1 MDTSV
6 GVLYTVPMQ
15 KTQMFRSI
23 IIDVVSPNTNV
34 SQAERNLAELKSLI
48 HTYGSIDVGRIIQH
62 RTKPDKDTFIGSGK
76 VQELIE
82 MVNNKKIDILILN
95 DIVKPTQLFHLTEQ
109 LWTANP
115 DIKVWDRV
123 DLILH
128 IFEKHA
134 QTTEARLQIEIARMH
149 HMGPRI
155 YGLGGTY
162 FSRQGGGIGSKGV
175 GETNIERMKRH
186 WRTLIKKKED
196 ELKKQLEHR
205 KGQVDH
211 RKELGVKH
219 VALVGYTNA
228 GKTALFNT
236 LTGRDK
242 ISKDE
247 LFVTLSSTI
256 GRLKGISQGGDIL
269 VSDTIGFIQNLPPSL
284 IQTFRSTLLDVIH
297 ADLILHIVDIND
309 ELRDRK
315 IDVVQEIIFEIGAAK
330 IPQILVFTKAD
341 LLPEER
347 WSEFEE
353 VKKRY
358 ASLSP
363 LFISA
368 TEEINIKKLKE
379 VISQTIAKST

>member
-1 MDTSV
+1 
-6 GVLYTVPMQ
+6 MQ

-34 SQAERNLAELKSLI
+34 AEAERNLIELKSLI
-48 HTYGSIDVGRIIQH
+48 KTYGSIDVGHIIQH

-76 VQELIE
+76 LQELIE
-82 MVNNKKIDILILN
+82 MVSNKKIDILILN
-95 DIVKPTQLFHLTEQ
+95 DIVKPTQLFHITER
-109 LWTANP
+109 LWVANP

-205 KGQVDH
+205 TQQVDH
-211 RKELGVKH
+211 RKELGVHH

-228 GKTALFNT
+228 GKTALFNV
-236 LTGRDK
+236 LTGRNK
-242 ISKDE
+242 ISEDV
-247 LFVTLSSTI
+247 LFATLSSTV
-256 GRLKGISQGGDIL
+256 GRLKGMGHKNNLL

-284 IQTFRSTLLDVIH
+284 IQTFKSTLLDVIH
-297 ADLILHIVDIND
+297 ADLILHVVDISD

-315 IDVVQEIIFEIGAAK
+315 IDVVQEIVHEIGAGK

-347 WSEFEE
+347 WSEFEV
-353 VKKRY
+353 VKKKY
-358 ASLSP
+358 AAFP
-363 LFISA
+363 TLFISS
-368 TEEINIKKLKE
+368 TEDINIEKLKMKIE
-379 VISQTIAKST
+379 EAIPTISA

>member
-1 MDTSV
+1 M
-6 GVLYTVPMQ
+6 L
-15 KTQMFRSI
+15 RSI
-23 IIDVVSPNTNV
+23 IIDVVSPHINV
-34 SQAERNLAELKSLI
+34 AEAQRNLIELKSLI
-48 HTYGSIDVGRIIQH
+48 KTYGSIDVGQIIQH

-76 VQELIE
+76 LQELIE
-82 MVNNKKIDILILN
+82 MVSDKKIDILILN
-95 DIVKPTQLFHLTEQ
+95 DIVKPTQLFHITER
-109 LWTANP
+109 LWVANP

-196 ELKKQLEHR
+196 ELEKQLKHR
-205 KGQVDH
+205 KEQVDH
-211 RKELGVKH
+211 RKELGVRH

-228 GKTALFNT
+228 GKTALFNV
-236 LTGRDK
+236 LTGRNK
-242 ISKDE
+242 ISEDV
-247 LFVTLSSTI
+247 LFATLSSTV
-256 GRLKGISQGGDIL
+256 GRLKGAGQTNLL

-284 IQTFRSTLLDVIH
+284 IQTFKSTLLDVIH
-297 ADLILHIVDIND
+297 ADLILHIVDISD

-315 IDVVQEIIFEIGAAK
+315 IDVVQEIVYEIGASK
-330 IPQILVFTKAD
+330 IPQILVFTKSD
-341 LLPEER
+341 ILPETR
-347 WSEFEE
+347 WNEFEE
-353 VKKRY
+353 VKKKY
-358 ASLSP
+358 SAFQT
-363 LFISA
+363 LFISS
-368 TEEINIKKLKE
+368 TEDINIKKLKE
-379 VISQTIAKST
+379 TILQAISPSLH

>member
-1 MDTSV
+1 
-6 GVLYTVPMQ
+6 MQ
-15 KTQMFRSI
+15 KTQMLRSI

-34 SQAERNLAELKSLI
+34 AQAERNLAELKSLI
-48 HTYGSIDVGRIIQH
+48 HTYGSIDVGHIIQH

-82 MVNNKKIDILILN
+82 MVSNKKIDILILN

-109 LWTANP
+109 LWSANP

-211 RKELGVKH
+211 RKELGVH
-219 VALVGYTNA
+219 HIALVGYTNA
-228 GKTALFNT
+228 GKTALFNV

-242 ISKDE
+242 LSEDI
-247 LFVTLSSTI
+247 LFATLSSTV
-256 GRLKGISQGGDIL
+256 GRLKGMGQDSNLL

-284 IQTFRSTLLDVIH
+284 IETFKSTLLDVIH
-297 ADLILHIVDIND
+297 ADLILHIVDISD

-315 IDVVQEIIFEIGAAK
+315 IDVVNEIIHEIGAGK
-330 IPQILVFTKAD
+330 IPQLLVFTKSD
-341 LLPEER
+341 VLPEGR
-347 WSEFEE
+347 WGEFEE
-353 VKKRY
+353 VKKKY

-363 LFISA
+363 LFISSK
-368 TEEINIKKLKE
+368 EEINIQRLKKNITEAINASE
-379 VISQTIAKST
+379 VKK

>member
-1 MDTSV
+1 
-6 GVLYTVPMQ
+6 MQ
-15 KTQMFRSI
+15 KLQMFRSI

-34 SQAERNLAELKSLI
+34 PEAERNLIELKSLI
-48 HTYGSIDVGRIIQH
+48 KTYGSIDVGHIIQH

-82 MVNNKKIDILILN
+82 MVSNKKIDILILN

-134 QTTEARLQIEIARMH
+134 QTTEARLQIEIAKMH

-211 RKELGVKH
+211 RKELGVRH
-219 VALVGYTNA
+219 IALVGYTNA
-228 GKTALFNT
+228 GKTALFNV
-236 LTGRDK
+236 LTGRNK
-242 ISKDE
+242 ISEDV
-247 LFVTLSSTI
+247 LFATLSSTV
-256 GRLKGISQGGDIL
+256 GRLKGTGQQSNLLI
-269 VSDTIGFIQNLPPSL
+269 SDTIGFIQNLPPSL
-284 IQTFRSTLLDVIH
+284 IQTFKSTLLDVIH
-297 ADLILHIVDIND
+297 ADLILHIVDISD

-315 IDVVQEIIFEIGAAK
+315 IDVVQEIIHEIGAGN
-330 IPQILVFTKAD
+330 IPQILVFTKSD

-347 WSEFEE
+347 WGEFEV

-358 ASLSP
+358 SASST
-363 LFISA
+363 LFISSK
-368 TEEINIKKLKE
+368 EEINIKKLTDT
-379 VISQTIAKST
+379 ISERITKT

>member
-1 MDTSV
+1 
-6 GVLYTVPMQ
+6 MQ
-15 KTQMFRSI
+15 KLQMFRSI
-23 IIDVVSPNTNV
+23 IIDVVSPSTNV
-34 SQAERNLAELKSLI
+34 LEAERNLIELRSLI
-48 HTYGSIDVGRIIQH
+48 KTYGSIDVGHIIQH

-82 MVNNKKIDILILN
+82 MVSNKKIDILILN
-95 DIVKPTQLFHLTEQ
+95 AIVKPTQLFHLTEQ

-134 QTTEARLQIEIARMH
+134 QTTEARLQIEIAKMH

-211 RKELGVKH
+211 RKEQGVRH

-228 GKTALFNT
+228 GKTALFNV
-236 LTGRDK
+236 LTGRNK
-242 ISKDE
+242 ISEDV
-247 LFVTLSSTI
+247 LFATLSSTV
-256 GRLKGISQGGDIL
+256 GRLKGIEGQKNNLL
-269 VSDTIGFIQNLPPSL
+269 VSDTIGFIQNLPPAL
-284 IQTFRSTLLDVIH
+284 IQTFKSTLLDVIH
-297 ADLILHIVDIND
+297 ADLILHIVDISD

-315 IDVVQEIIFEIGAAK
+315 INVVQEIVHEIGASK
-330 IPQILVFTKAD
+330 IPQLLVFTKAD
-341 LLPEER
+341 LLPEDR
-347 WSEFEE
+347 WGEFEE
-353 VKKRY
+353 VKKKY
-358 ASLSP
+358 SSLP
-363 LFISA
+363 TLFISSV
-368 TEEINIKKLKE
+368 EDINIKKLIE
-379 VISQTIAKST
+379 TISQSISNK

>member
-1 MDTSV
+1 
-6 GVLYTVPMQ
+6 MQ
-15 KTQMFRSI
+15 KTKMFRSV

-34 SQAERNLAELKSLI
+34 PQAERNLIELKSLI
-48 HTYGSIDVGRIIQH
+48 RTYGSIDVGHIIQH

-76 VQELIE
+76 LQELIE
-82 MVNNKKIDILILN
+82 MVSNKKIDIIILN
-95 DIVKPTQLFHLTEQ
+95 DIVKPTQLFHITER
-109 LWTANP
+109 LWVSNP

-186 WRTLIKKKED
+186 WRSLIKKKED
-196 ELKKQLEHR
+196 ELKKQLAHR
-205 KGQVDH
+205 QEQVDH
-211 RKELGVKH
+211 RKELGVRH

-228 GKTALFNT
+228 GKTALFNV

-242 ISKDE
+242 LSEDV
-247 LFVTLSSTI
+247 LFATLSSTV
-256 GRLKGISQGGDIL
+256 GRLKGMGQESNLL

-284 IQTFRSTLLDVIH
+284 IQTFKSTLLDVIH
-297 ADLILHIVDIND
+297 ADLILHIVDISD

-315 IDVVQEIIFEIGAAK
+315 IDVVNEIIHEIGAGA
-330 IPQILVFTKAD
+330 IPQLLIFTKSD

-347 WSEFEE
+347 WGEFEG

-358 ASLSP
+358 AARSP
-363 LFISA
+363 LFISSK
-368 TEEINIKKLKE
+368 EDINIQRLKKNITDAITASE
-379 VISQTIAKST
+379 VKK

>member
-1 MDTSV
+1 
-6 GVLYTVPMQ
+6 MQ
-15 KTQMFRSI
+15 KLQMFRSI

-34 SQAERNLAELKSLI
+34 PEAERNLIELKSLI
-48 HTYGSIDVGRIIQH
+48 KTYGSIDVGHIIQH

-82 MVNNKKIDILILN
+82 MVSNKKIDIIILN

-134 QTTEARLQIEIARMH
+134 QTTEARLQIEIAKMH

-211 RKELGVKH
+211 RKELGVRH

-228 GKTALFNT
+228 GKTALFNV
-236 LTGRDK
+236 LTGRNKLSEDV
-242 ISKDE
+242 
-247 LFVTLSSTI
+247 LFATLSSTV
-256 GRLKGISQGGDIL
+256 GRLKGIEHANNLLI
-269 VSDTIGFIQNLPPSL
+269 SDTIGFIQNLPPSL
-284 IQTFRSTLLDVIH
+284 IQTFKSTLLDVIH
-297 ADLILHIVDIND
+297 ADLILHIVDISD

-315 IDVVQEIIFEIGAAK
+315 INVVQEIIHEIGAGT
-330 IPQILVFTKAD
+330 IPQILVFTKSD

-347 WSEFEE
+347 WGEFDDI
-353 VKKRY
+353 KKRY
-358 ASLSP
+358 SSSQT
-363 LFISA
+363 LFISSK
-368 TEEINIKKLKE
+368 EEINIKKLVE
-379 VISQTIAKST
+379 AVTQSIAKTL

>member
-1 MDTSV
+1 
-6 GVLYTVPMQ
+6 MQ
-15 KTQMFRSI
+15 KLQMFRSV
-23 IIDVVSPNTNV
+23 IIDVVGTNINV
-34 SQAERNLAELKSLI
+34 REAERNLIELKSLI
-48 HTYGSIDVGRIIQH
+48 KTYGSIDVGHIIQH

-82 MVNNKKIDILILN
+82 MVTNKKINIIILN
-95 DIVKPTQLFHLTEQ
+95 AIVKPTQLFHLTEQ
-109 LWTANP
+109 LWIANP

-134 QTTEARLQIEIARMH
+134 QTTEARLQIEIAKMH

-196 ELKKQLEHR
+196 ELAKQLEHR

-211 RKELGVKH
+211 RKEQGVHH

-228 GKTALFNT
+228 GKTALFNV

-242 ISKDE
+242 ISKDA

-256 GRLKGISQGGDIL
+256 GRLKGVDHTKQVL
-269 VSDTIGFIQNLPPSL
+269 VSDTIGFIQNLPPAL
-284 IQTFRSTLLDVIH
+284 IQTFKSTLLDVIH
-297 ADLILHIVDIND
+297 ADLILHVVDVSD
-309 ELRDRK
+309 ELRNRK
-315 IDVVQEIIFEIGAAK
+315 INVVDEILSEIGASS
-330 IPQILVFTKAD
+330 IPQILLFTKSD
-341 LLPEER
+341 LLPEDQ
-347 WSEFEE
+347 WGEFEKIKE
-353 VKKRY
+353 EYKGKKV
-358 ASLSP
+358 
-363 LFISA
+363 LFISSH
-368 TEEINIKKLKE
+368 EEINIEALKNRIE
-379 VISQTIAKST
+379 EFMSKPSA

>member
-1 MDTSV
+1 
-6 GVLYTVPMQ
+6 MQ
-15 KTQMFRSI
+15 KIQMFRSI
-23 IIDVVSPNTNV
+23 IIDVVSPNTSV
-34 SQAERNLAELKSLI
+34 GEAERNLIELKSLI
-48 HTYGSIDVGRIIQH
+48 RTYGSIDVGHIIQH

-82 MVNNKKIDILILN
+82 MVANKKIDILILN

-109 LWTANP
+109 LWKANP
-115 DIKVWDRV
+115 DIKVWDRI

-211 RKELGVKH
+211 RKELGIKH

-228 GKTALFNT
+228 GKTALFNV
-236 LTGRDK
+236 LTGRNKLSEDV
-242 ISKDE
+242 
-247 LFVTLSSTI
+247 LFATLSSTV
-256 GRLKGISQGGDIL
+256 GRLKGIGEVNNIL

-284 IQTFRSTLLDVIH
+284 IQTFKSTLLDVIH
-297 ADLILHIVDIND
+297 ADLILHIVDVSD
-309 ELRDRK
+309 ELRDQK
-315 IDVVQEIIFEIGAAK
+315 IDVVQDIAHEIGAGK
-330 IPQILVFTKAD
+330 IPQIIIFTKAD
-341 LLPEER
+341 LLPEEQ
-347 WSEFEE
+347 WGQFEE
-353 VKKRY
+353 VKKKY
-358 ASLSP
+358 ATFST
-363 LFISA
+363 LFISSK
-368 TEEINIKKLKE
+368 EEINIKKLTE
-379 VISQTIAKST
+379 IIYQTASKK

>member
-1 MDTSV
+1 
-6 GVLYTVPMQ
+6 MQ
-15 KTQMFRSI
+15 KTQMLRSI

-34 SQAERNLAELKSLI
+34 AEAERNLVELKSLI
-48 HTYGSIDVGRIIQH
+48 KTYGSIDVGHIIQH

-76 VQELIE
+76 LQELIE
-82 MVNNKKIDILILN
+82 MVANKKIDVIILN
-95 DIVKPTQLFHLTEQ
+95 DIVKPTQLFHITERM
-109 LWTANP
+109 WVANP

-205 KGQVDH
+205 QEQVNH
-211 RKELGVKH
+211 RKEVGVRQ

-228 GKTALFNT
+228 GKTALFNV
-236 LTGRDK
+236 LTGRNKLSEDV
-242 ISKDE
+242 
-247 LFVTLSSTI
+247 LFATLSSTV
-256 GRLKGISQGGDIL
+256 GRLKGLNHESNLL

-284 IQTFRSTLLDVIH
+284 IQTFKSTLLDVIH
-297 ADLILHIVDIND
+297 ADLILHIVDISD

-315 IDVVQEIIFEIGAAK
+315 IEVVQEIIHEIGASK

-353 VKKRY
+353 IKKKY
-358 ASLSP
+358 TKLCP
-363 LFISA
+363 LIISS
-368 TEEINIKKLKE
+368 TEHINIKKLLAQLDGF
-379 VISQTIAKST
+379 SQKPVDGV

>member
-1 MDTSV
+1 
-6 GVLYTVPMQ
+6 MQ
-15 KTQMFRSI
+15 KLQMFRSV
-23 IIDVVSPNTNV
+23 IIDVVGTTINV
-34 SQAERNLAELKSLI
+34 REAERNLIELKSLI
-48 HTYGSIDVGRIIQH
+48 KTYGSIDVGHIIQH

-82 MVNNKKIDILILN
+82 MVKNRKIDIIILN
-95 DIVKPTQLFHLTEQ
+95 AIVKPTQLFHLTEQ

-134 QTTEARLQIEIARMH
+134 QTTEARLQIEIAKMH

-186 WRTLIKKKED
+186 WRTLIKKKQD
-196 ELKKQLEHR
+196 ELEKQLTHR

-211 RKELGVKH
+211 RKEQGVRH

-228 GKTALFNT
+228 GKTALFNV
-236 LTGRDK
+236 LTGREK
-242 ISKDE
+242 ISRDA

-256 GRLKGISQGGDIL
+256 GRLKGIDHTKQLL
-269 VSDTIGFIQNLPPSL
+269 VSDTIGFIQNLPPTL
-284 IQTFRSTLLDVIH
+284 IQTFKSTLLDVIH
-297 ADLILHIVDIND
+297 ADLILHVVDISD
-309 ELRDRK
+309 ELRNRK
-315 IDVVQEIIFEIGAAK
+315 IQVVNDILQEIGASA
-330 IPQILVFTKAD
+330 IPQILLFTKSD
-341 LLPEER
+341 LLPEEQ
-347 WSEFEE
+347 WGEFEKIKE
-353 VKKRY
+353 EYKSKKV
-358 ASLSP
+358 
-363 LFISA
+363 LFISSS
-368 TEEINIKKLKE
+368 EEINITKLLTLIQSE
-379 VISQTIAKST
+379 ITE

>member
-1 MDTSV
+1 
-6 GVLYTVPMQ
+6 MQ
-15 KTQMFRSI
+15 KLQMFRSV
-23 IIDVVSPNTNV
+23 IIDVVGTNINV
-34 SQAERNLAELKSLI
+34 REAERNLIELKSLI
-48 HTYGSIDVGRIIQH
+48 KTYGSIDVGHIIQH

-82 MVNNKKIDILILN
+82 MVTNKKINIIILN
-95 DIVKPTQLFHLTEQ
+95 AIVKPTQLFHLTEQ

-134 QTTEARLQIEIARMH
+134 QTTEARLQIEIAKMH

-196 ELKKQLEHR
+196 ELAKQLEHR

-211 RKELGVKH
+211 RKEQGVHH

-228 GKTALFNT
+228 GKTALFNV

-242 ISKDE
+242 ISKDA

-256 GRLKGISQGGDIL
+256 GRLKGVDHTKQVL
-269 VSDTIGFIQNLPPSL
+269 VSDTIGFIQNLPPAL
-284 IQTFRSTLLDVIH
+284 IQTFKSTLLDVIH
-297 ADLILHIVDIND
+297 ADLILHVVDVSD
-309 ELRDRK
+309 ELRNRK
-315 IDVVQEIIFEIGAAK
+315 INVVDEILSEIGANS
-330 IPQILVFTKAD
+330 IPQILLFTKSD
-341 LLPEER
+341 LLPEDQ
-347 WSEFEE
+347 WGEFEKIKE
-353 VKKRY
+353 EYKGKKV
-358 ASLSP
+358 
-363 LFISA
+363 LFISSH
-368 TEEINIKKLKE
+368 EEINIEALKNRIE
-379 VISQTIAKST
+379 EFMSKPSA

>member
-1 MDTSV
+1 
-6 GVLYTVPMQ
+6 MQ
-15 KTQMFRSI
+15 KLQMFRSV
-23 IIDVVSPNTNV
+23 IIDVVGTTINV
-34 SQAERNLAELKSLI
+34 REAERNLIELKSLI
-48 HTYGSIDVGRIIQH
+48 KTYGSIDVGHIIQH

-82 MVNNKKIDILILN
+82 MVRNRKIDIIILN
-95 DIVKPTQLFHLTEQ
+95 AIVKPTQLFHLTEQ

-134 QTTEARLQIEIARMH
+134 QTTEARLQIEIAKMH

-186 WRTLIKKKED
+186 WRTLIKKKQD
-196 ELKKQLEHR
+196 ELEKQLTHR

-211 RKELGVKH
+211 RKEQGVRH

-228 GKTALFNT
+228 GKTALFNV
-236 LTGRDK
+236 LTGREK
-242 ISKDE
+242 ISRDA

-256 GRLKGISQGGDIL
+256 GRLKGIDHTKQLL
-269 VSDTIGFIQNLPPSL
+269 VSDTIGFIQNLPPTL
-284 IQTFRSTLLDVIH
+284 IQTFKSTLLDVIH
-297 ADLILHIVDIND
+297 ADLILHVVDISD
-309 ELRDRK
+309 ELRNRK
-315 IDVVQEIIFEIGAAK
+315 IQVVNEILQEIGADT
-330 IPQILVFTKAD
+330 IPQILLFTKSD
-341 LLPEER
+341 LLPEEQ
-347 WSEFEE
+347 WGEFEKIKE
-353 VKKRY
+353 EYKGKKV
-358 ASLSP
+358 
-363 LFISA
+363 LFISSS
-368 TEEINIKKLKE
+368 EEINITKLLTLIQSEIKE
-379 VISQTIAKST
+379 

>member
-1 MDTSV
+1 
-6 GVLYTVPMQ
+6 MQ
-15 KTQMFRSI
+15 KLQMFRSV
-23 IIDVVSPNTNV
+23 IIDVVGTTINV
-34 SQAERNLAELKSLI
+34 REAERNLIELKSLI
-48 HTYGSIDVGRIIQH
+48 KTYGSIDVGHIIQH

-82 MVNNKKIDILILN
+82 MVKNRKIDIIILN
-95 DIVKPTQLFHLTEQ
+95 AIVKPTQLFHLTEQ

-134 QTTEARLQIEIARMH
+134 QTTEARLQIEIAKMH

-186 WRTLIKKKED
+186 WRTLIKKKQD
-196 ELKKQLEHR
+196 ELEKQLTHR

-211 RKELGVKH
+211 RKEQGVRH

-228 GKTALFNT
+228 GKTALFNV
-236 LTGRDK
+236 LTGREK
-242 ISKDE
+242 ISRDA

-256 GRLKGISQGGDIL
+256 GRLKGVDHTKQLL
-269 VSDTIGFIQNLPPSL
+269 VSDTIGFIQNLPPTL
-284 IQTFRSTLLDVIH
+284 IQTFKSTLLDVIH
-297 ADLILHIVDIND
+297 ADLILHVVDISD
-309 ELRDRK
+309 ELRNRK
-315 IDVVQEIIFEIGAAK
+315 IQVVNDILQEIGASS
-330 IPQILVFTKAD
+330 IPQILLFTKSD
-341 LLPEER
+341 LLPEEQ
-347 WSEFEE
+347 WGEFEKIKE
-353 VKKRY
+353 EYKDKKV
-358 ASLSP
+358 
-363 LFISA
+363 LFISSS
-368 TEEINIKKLKE
+368 EEINITKLLTLIQSEIKE
-379 VISQTIAKST
+379 

>member
-1 MDTSV
+1 
-6 GVLYTVPMQ
+6 MQ
-15 KTQMFRSI
+15 KTQMLRSI

-34 SQAERNLAELKSLI
+34 AQAERNLAELKSLI
-48 HTYGSIDVGRIIQH
+48 HTYGSIDVGHIIQH

-82 MVNNKKIDILILN
+82 MVSNKKIDILILN

-109 LWTANP
+109 LWSANP

-211 RKELGVKH
+211 RKELGVH
-219 VALVGYTNA
+219 HIALVGYTNA
-228 GKTALFNT
+228 GKTALFNV

-242 ISKDE
+242 LSEDI
-247 LFVTLSSTI
+247 LFATLSSTV
-256 GRLKGISQGGDIL
+256 GRLKGMGQDSNLL

-284 IQTFRSTLLDVIH
+284 IETFKSTLLDVIH
-297 ADLILHIVDIND
+297 ADLILHIVDISD

-315 IDVVQEIIFEIGAAK
+315 IDVVNEIIHEIGAGK
-330 IPQILVFTKAD
+330 IPQLLVITKSD
-341 LLPEER
+341 VLPEGR
-347 WSEFEE
+347 WGEFEE
-353 VKKRY
+353 VKKKY

-363 LFISA
+363 LFISSK
-368 TEEINIKKLKE
+368 EEINIQRLKKNITEAINASE
-379 VISQTIAKST
+379 VKK

>member
-1 MDTSV
+1 
-6 GVLYTVPMQ
+6 MQ
-15 KTQMFRSI
+15 KLQMFRSV
-23 IIDVVSPNTNV
+23 IIDVVGTTINV
-34 SQAERNLAELKSLI
+34 REAERNLIELKSLI
-48 HTYGSIDVGRIIQH
+48 KTYGSIDVGHIIQH

-82 MVNNKKIDILILN
+82 MVKNRKIDIIILN
-95 DIVKPTQLFHLTEQ
+95 AIVKPTQLFHLTEQ

-134 QTTEARLQIEIARMH
+134 QTTEARLQIEIAKMH

-186 WRTLIKKKED
+186 WRTLIKKKQD
-196 ELKKQLEHR
+196 ELEKQLTHR

-211 RKELGVKH
+211 RKEQGVRH

-228 GKTALFNT
+228 GKTALFNV
-236 LTGRDK
+236 LTGREK
-242 ISKDE
+242 ISRDA

-256 GRLKGISQGGDIL
+256 GRLKGIDHTKQLL
-269 VSDTIGFIQNLPPSL
+269 VSDTIGFIQNLPPTL
-284 IQTFRSTLLDVIH
+284 IQTFKSTLLDVIH
-297 ADLILHIVDIND
+297 ADLILHVVDISD
-309 ELRDRK
+309 ELRNRK
-315 IDVVQEIIFEIGAAK
+315 IQVVNDILQEIGAST
-330 IPQILVFTKAD
+330 IPQILLFTKSD
-341 LLPEER
+341 LMPEEQ
-347 WSEFEE
+347 WGEFEKIKE
-353 VKKRY
+353 EYKNKKV
-358 ASLSP
+358 
-363 LFISA
+363 LFISSS
-368 TEEINIKKLKE
+368 EEINITKLLTL
-379 VISQTIAKST
+379 IQTEITE

>member
-1 MDTSV
+1 
-6 GVLYTVPMQ
+6 MQ
-15 KTQMFRSI
+15 RTKMFRSI
-23 IIDVVSPNTNV
+23 IIDVVSPSTNV
-34 SQAERNLAELKSLI
+34 AEAERNLIELKSLI
-48 HTYGSIDVGRIIQH
+48 KTYGSIDVGHIIQH

-76 VQELIE
+76 LQELIE
-82 MVNNKKIDILILN
+82 MVSDKKIDILILN
-95 DIVKPTQLFHLTEQ
+95 DIVKPTQLFHITER
-109 LWTANP
+109 LWKANP

-211 RKELGVKH
+211 RKEQGVRH

-228 GKTALFNT
+228 GKTALFNV
-236 LTGRDK
+236 LTGRNKLSEDV
-242 ISKDE
+242 
-247 LFVTLSSTI
+247 LFATLSSTV
-256 GRLKGISQGGDIL
+256 GRLKGVGHANNLL
-269 VSDTIGFIQNLPPSL
+269 VSDTIGFIQNLPPAL
-284 IQTFRSTLLDVIH
+284 IQTFKSTLLDVIY
-297 ADLILHIVDIND
+297 ADLILHVVDVSD
-309 ELRDRK
+309 ELRDRR
-315 IDVVQEIIFEIGAAK
+315 IDVVQEIIHEIGAGA
-330 IPQILVFTKAD
+330 IPQVLVFTKAD

-347 WSEFEE
+347 WSEFESI
-353 VKKRY
+353 KKRY
-358 ASLSP
+358 SSFQT
-363 LFISA
+363 LFISS
-368 TEEINIKKLKE
+368 TEDINIKKLTE
-379 VISQTIAKST
+379 VITQTLIK

>member
-1 MDTSV
+1 
-6 GVLYTVPMQ
+6 MQ
-15 KTQMFRSI
+15 KLQMFRSI

-34 SQAERNLAELKSLI
+34 PEAERNLIELKSLI
-48 HTYGSIDVGRIIQH
+48 KTYGSIDVGHIIQH

-82 MVNNKKIDILILN
+82 MVSNKKIDILILN
-95 DIVKPTQLFHLTEQ
+95 AIVKPTQLFHLTEQ

-134 QTTEARLQIEIARMH
+134 QTTEARLQIEIAKMH

-196 ELKKQLEHR
+196 ELAKQLEHR

-211 RKELGVKH
+211 RKELGVRH

-228 GKTALFNT
+228 GKTALFNV
-236 LTGRDK
+236 LTGRNKLSED
-242 ISKDE
+242 I
-247 LFVTLSSTI
+247 LFATLSSTV
-256 GRLKGISQGGDIL
+256 GRLKGIGHANNLL

-284 IQTFRSTLLDVIH
+284 IQTFKSTLLDVIH
-297 ADLILHIVDIND
+297 ADLILHIVDISD

-315 IDVVQEIIFEIGAAK
+315 INVVQEIVHEIGAGK
-330 IPQILVFTKAD
+330 IPQILVFTKSD

-347 WSEFEE
+347 WGEFEE
-353 VKKRY
+353 VKKKY
-358 ASLSP
+358 AAFSI
-363 LFISA
+363 LFISSK
-368 TEEINIKKLKE
+368 EEINIKKLTNTVEIKL
-379 VISQTIAKST
+379 QFK

>member
-1 MDTSV
+1 
-6 GVLYTVPMQ
+6 
-15 KTQMFRSI
+15 MFRSI
-23 IIDVVSPNTNV
+23 IIDVVSPQTNV
-34 SQAERNLAELKSLI
+34 AEAERNLIELKSLI
-48 HTYGSIDVGRIIQH
+48 RTYGSIDVGHIIQH

-82 MVNNKKIDILILN
+82 MVSNKKIEILILN
-95 DIVKPTQLFHLTEQ
+95 DVVKPTQLFHLTEQ
-109 LWTANP
+109 LWKANP

-134 QTTEARLQIEIARMH
+134 QTTEARLQIEIAKMH

-196 ELKKQLEHR
+196 ELKKQLERR
-205 KGQVDH
+205 KNQVDH
-211 RKELGVKH
+211 RKELGVRH

-228 GKTALFNT
+228 GKTALFNV
-236 LTGRDK
+236 LTGRNK
-242 ISKDE
+242 ISEDV
-247 LFVTLSSTI
+247 LFATLSSTV
-256 GRLKGISQGGDIL
+256 GRLKGIGQANNLL

-284 IQTFRSTLLDVIH
+284 IQTFKSTLLDVIH
-297 ADLILHIVDIND
+297 ADLILHVVDISD
-309 ELRDRK
+309 ELRNRK
-315 IDVVQEIIFEIGAAK
+315 IEIVQEIMFEIGAGK
-330 IPQILVFTKAD
+330 IPQLLVFTKSD

-347 WSEFEE
+347 WGEFEE
-353 VKKRY
+353 IKKKY
-358 ASLSP
+358 SAFTP
-363 LFISA
+363 LFISSK
-368 TEEINIKKLKE
+368 EEINIKKLTE
-379 VISQTIAKST
+379 TITQIFLKR

>member
-1 MDTSV
+1 
-6 GVLYTVPMQ
+6 MQ

-34 SQAERNLAELKSLI
+34 AQAERNLVELKSLI
-48 HTYGSIDVGRIIQH
+48 KTYGSIDVGRIIQH

-76 VQELIE
+76 LQELIE
-82 MVNNKKIDILILN
+82 MVANKKIDIIILN
-95 DIVKPTQLFHLTEQ
+95 DIVKPTQLFHITER
-109 LWTANP
+109 LWKANP
-115 DIKVWDRV
+115 DIKVWDRI

-134 QTTEARLQIEIARMH
+134 ATTEARLQIEIARMH

-186 WRTLIKKKED
+186 WRTLIKKKQD
-196 ELKKQLEHR
+196 ELAKHLEHR

-211 RKELGVKH
+211 RKELGVRH

-228 GKTALFNT
+228 GKTALFNV
-236 LTGRDK
+236 LTGRNK
-242 ISKDE
+242 ISEDV
-247 LFVTLSSTI
+247 LFATLSSTV
-256 GRLKGISQGGDIL
+256 GRLKGLGYESNLL

-284 IQTFRSTLLDVIH
+284 IQTFKSTLLDVIH
-297 ADLILHIVDIND
+297 ADLILHVVDISD

-315 IDVVQEIIFEIGAAK
+315 IDVVQEIIHEIGAGG
-330 IPQILVFTKAD
+330 IRQILVFTKAD

-347 WSEFEE
+347 WNEFEI
-353 VKKRY
+353 VKKKY
-358 ASLSP
+358 DAFP
-363 LFISA
+363 TLFISSK
-368 TEEINIKKLKE
+368 EDINIQKLIN
-379 VISQTIAKST
+379 VISQTVEKK

>member
-1 MDTSV
+1 
-6 GVLYTVPMQ
+6 MQ
-15 KTQMFRSI
+15 KLQMFRSI

-34 SQAERNLAELKSLI
+34 PESQRNLIELKSLI
-48 HTYGSIDVGRIIQH
+48 KTYGSIDVGHIIQH

-82 MVNNKKIDILILN
+82 MVSNKKIDILILN
-95 DIVKPTQLFHLTEQ
+95 AIVKPTQLFHLTEQ

-134 QTTEARLQIEIARMH
+134 QTTEARLQIEIAKMH

-211 RKELGVKH
+211 RKELGVRH

-228 GKTALFNT
+228 GKTALFNV
-236 LTGRDK
+236 LTGR
-242 ISKDE
+242 SKLSEDV
-247 LFVTLSSTI
+247 LFATLSSTV
-256 GRLKGISQGGDIL
+256 GRLKGIGHANNLL
-269 VSDTIGFIQNLPPSL
+269 VSDTIGFIQNLPPTL
-284 IQTFRSTLLDVIH
+284 IETFKSTLLDVIH
-297 ADLILHIVDIND
+297 ADLILHIVDISD

-315 IDVVQEIIFEIGAAK
+315 INVVQEIVHEIGAGK
-330 IPQILVFTKAD
+330 IPQILVFTKSD

-347 WSEFEE
+347 WGEFEE

-358 ASLSP
+358 SAFST
-363 LFISA
+363 LFISSK
-368 TEEINIKKLKE
+368 EEINIKKLVE
-379 VISQTIAKST
+379 EISSRLS

>member
-1 MDTSV
+1 
-6 GVLYTVPMQ
+6 MQ
-15 KTQMFRSI
+15 KLQMFRSV
-23 IIDVVSPNTNV
+23 IIDVVGTNINV
-34 SQAERNLAELKSLI
+34 REAERNLIELKSLI
-48 HTYGSIDVGRIIQH
+48 KTYGSIDVGHIIQH

-82 MVNNKKIDILILN
+82 MVTNKKINIIILN
-95 DIVKPTQLFHLTEQ
+95 AIVKPTQLFHLTEQ

-134 QTTEARLQIEIARMH
+134 QTTEARLQIEIAKMH

-196 ELKKQLEHR
+196 ELAKQLEHR

-211 RKELGVKH
+211 RKEQGVHH

-228 GKTALFNT
+228 GKTALFNV

-242 ISKDE
+242 ISKDA

-256 GRLKGISQGGDIL
+256 GRLKGVDHTKQVL
-269 VSDTIGFIQNLPPSL
+269 VSDTIGFIQNLPPAL
-284 IQTFRSTLLDVIH
+284 IQTFKSTLLDVIH
-297 ADLILHIVDIND
+297 ADLILHVVDVSD
-309 ELRDRK
+309 ELRNRK
-315 IDVVQEIIFEIGAAK
+315 INVVDEILSEIGASS
-330 IPQILVFTKAD
+330 IPQILLFTKSD
-341 LLPEER
+341 LLPEDQ
-347 WSEFEE
+347 WGEFEKIKE
-353 VKKRY
+353 EYKGKKI
-358 ASLSP
+358 
-363 LFISA
+363 LFISSH
-368 TEEINIKKLKE
+368 EEINIEALKNRIE
-379 VISQTIAKST
+379 EFISKPSA

>member
-1 MDTSV
+1 MDDRNGKV
-6 GVLYTVPMQ
+6 IQYAMQ
-15 KTQMFRSI
+15 KLRMFRSI
-23 IIDVVSPNTNV
+23 IIDVVTPNINV
-34 SQAERNLAELKSLI
+34 REAERNLVELKSLI
-48 HTYGSIDVGRIIQH
+48 STYGSIDVGHIIQH

-76 VQELIE
+76 IQELIE
-82 MVNNKKIDILILN
+82 MVTNKKIDILILN
-95 DIVKPTQLFHLTEQ
+95 AIVKPTQLFHITEQ

-134 QTTEARLQIEIARMH
+134 QTTEARLQIEIAKMH

-211 RKELGVKH
+211 RKELGVRNI
-219 VALVGYTNA
+219 ALVGYTNA
-228 GKTALFNT
+228 GKTALFNV
-236 LTGRDK
+236 LTGREK
-242 ISKDE
+242 ISKDA

-256 GRLKGISQGGDIL
+256 GRLKGAADFTKQLLI
-269 VSDTIGFIQNLPPSL
+269 SDTIGFIQNLPPAL
-284 IQTFRSTLLDVIH
+284 IQTFKSTLLDVIH
-297 ADLILHIVDIND
+297 ADLILHVVDVSD
-309 ELRDRK
+309 ELRNRK
-315 IDVVQEIIFEIGAAK
+315 IDVVQQILQEIGASH
-330 IPQILVFTKAD
+330 IPQILIFTKAD
-341 LLPEER
+341 LLPEEQ
-347 WSEFEE
+347 WGEFEKIRE
-353 VKKRY
+353 EYKNKKV
-358 ASLSP
+358 

-368 TEEINIKKLKE
+368 SEEINIKKLIELIEKG
-379 VISQTIAKST
+379 I

>member
-1 MDTSV
+1 
-6 GVLYTVPMQ
+6 MQ
-15 KTQMFRSI
+15 KLQMFRSI
-23 IIDVVSPNTNV
+23 IIDVVSPETNV
-34 SQAERNLAELKSLI
+34 AQAERNLIELKSLI
-48 HTYGSIDVGRIIQH
+48 KTYGSIDVGHIIQH

-82 MVNNKKIDILILN
+82 MVTNKKIDILILN
-95 DIVKPTQLFHLTEQ
+95 AIVKPTQLFHITEQ
-109 LWTANP
+109 LWGANP

-196 ELKKQLEHR
+196 ELEKQLGHR
-205 KGQVDH
+205 KGQVEH

-228 GKTALFNT
+228 GKTALFNV
-236 LTGRDK
+236 LTGRNK
-242 ISKDE
+242 ISEDV
-247 LFVTLSSTI
+247 LFATLSSTV
-256 GRLKGISQGGDIL
+256 GRLKGIGQKNNLL
-269 VSDTIGFIQNLPPSL
+269 VSDTIGFIQDLPPAL
-284 IQTFRSTLLDVIH
+284 IETFKSTLLDVIH
-297 ADLILHIVDIND
+297 ADFILHVVDVSD
-309 ELRDRK
+309 DLRDKK
-315 IDVVQEIIFEIGAAK
+315 IDVVEQILFEIGASK
-330 IPQILVFTKAD
+330 IPQILVFTKSD
-341 LLPEER
+341 LLPEEK

-358 ASLSP
+358 ASHSP
-363 LFISA
+363 LFISS
-368 TEEINIKKLKE
+368 TEDINIKKLVEKIIAE
-379 VISQTIAKST
+379 TVISNP

>member
-1 MDTSV
+1 
-6 GVLYTVPMQ
+6 MQ
-15 KTQMFRSI
+15 KLQMFRSI

-34 SQAERNLAELKSLI
+34 AEAERNLIELKSLI
-48 HTYGSIDVGRIIQH
+48 KTYGSIDVGHIIQH

-76 VQELIE
+76 VMELIE
-82 MVNNKKIDILILN
+82 MVANKKIDILILN

-109 LWTANP
+109 LWKANP

-134 QTTEARLQIEIARMH
+134 QTTEARLQIEIAKMH

-211 RKELGVKH
+211 RKEQGIHH

-228 GKTALFNT
+228 GKTALFNV
-236 LTGRDK
+236 LTGRNK
-242 ISKDE
+242 ISEDI
-247 LFVTLSSTI
+247 LFATLSSTV
-256 GRLKGISQGGDIL
+256 GRLKGLSGKTNNLL
-269 VSDTIGFIQNLPPSL
+269 VSDTIGFIQNLPPAL
-284 IQTFRSTLLDVIH
+284 IQTFKSTLLDVIH
-297 ADLILHIVDIND
+297 ADLILHIVDISD

-315 IDVVQEIIFEIGAAK
+315 INVVQEIIHEIGAGK

-341 LLPEER
+341 LLPEDR
-347 WSEFEE
+347 WGEFEE
-353 VKKRY
+353 VKKKY
-358 ASLSP
+358 SSLP
-363 LFISA
+363 TLFISSV
-368 TEEINIKKLKE
+368 EDINIKKLIDT
-379 VISQTIAKST
+379 ISQSIATMT

>member
-1 MDTSV
+1 
-6 GVLYTVPMQ
+6 MQ
-15 KTQMFRSI
+15 KVQMFRSI
-23 IIDVVSPNTNV
+23 IIDVVSPQTNIPE
-34 SQAERNLAELKSLI
+34 AERNLIELKSLI
-48 HTYGSIDVGRIIQH
+48 KTYSSIDVGHIIQH

-76 VQELIE
+76 VQEVIE
-82 MVNNKKIDILILN
+82 MVRDKKIDILILN
-95 DIVKPTQLFHLTEQ
+95 AIVKPTQLFHLTEQ

-134 QTTEARLQIEIARMH
+134 QTTEARLQIEIAKMH

-196 ELKKQLEHR
+196 ELKKQLNHR

-228 GKTALFNT
+228 GKTALFNM

-242 ISKDE
+242 LSKDV
-247 LFVTLSSTI
+247 LFATLSSTV
-256 GRLKGISQGGDIL
+256 GRIKALGAAHNLL
-269 VSDTIGFIQNLPPSL
+269 VSDTIGFIQNLPPDL
-284 IQTFRSTLLDVIH
+284 IKTFKSTLLDVIH
-297 ADLILHIVDIND
+297 ADLILHIVDISD

-315 IDVVQEIIFEIGAAK
+315 IQVVQEIIQEIGALS
-330 IPQILVFTKAD
+330 IPQIMIFTKVD

-347 WSEFEE
+347 WGEFET
-353 VKKRY
+353 VKKQY
-358 ASLSP
+358 STLSP
-363 LFISA
+363 LFIST
-368 TEEINIKKLKE
+368 TEDINIKKLTE
-379 VISQTIAKST
+379 TVLKSITHV

>member
-1 MDTSV
+1 M
-6 GVLYTVPMQ
+6 L
-15 KTQMFRSI
+15 RSI
-23 IIDVVSPNTNV
+23 IIDVVNPNINV
-34 SQAERNLAELKSLI
+34 AEAERNLIELKSLI
-48 HTYGSIDVGRIIQH
+48 KTYGSIDVGHIIQH
-62 RTKPDKDTFIGSGK
+62 RTKPDKDTYIGSGK

-82 MVNNKKIDILILN
+82 MVANKKIDILILN
-95 DIVKPTQLFHLTEQ
+95 DVVKPTQLFHLTEQ
-109 LWTANP
+109 LWKSNP

-186 WRTLIKKKED
+186 WRTLIKNKED

-205 KGQVDH
+205 QGQVDH
-211 RKELGVKH
+211 RKEMGVRH
-219 VALVGYTNA
+219 IALVGYTNA
-228 GKTALFNT
+228 GKTALFNV
-236 LTGRDK
+236 LTGRNK
-242 ISKDE
+242 ISEDV
-247 LFVTLSSTI
+247 LFATLSSTV
-256 GRLKGISQGGDIL
+256 GRLKGVGYANNLLI
-269 VSDTIGFIQNLPPSL
+269 SDTIGFIQNLPPSL
-284 IQTFRSTLLDVIH
+284 IETFKSTLLDVIH
-297 ADLILHIVDIND
+297 ADLILHIVDISD

-315 IDVVQEIIFEIGAAK
+315 INVVDSIIKEIGAST

-347 WSEFEE
+347 WGEFEE
-353 VKKRY
+353 VKKKY
-358 ASLSP
+358 SSIP
-363 LFISA
+363 TMFISS
-368 TEEINIKKLKE
+368 TEDINIKKLTETVTLSMTK
-379 VISQTIAKST
+379 K

>member
-1 MDTSV
+1 
-6 GVLYTVPMQ
+6 
-15 KTQMFRSI
+15 MFRSV
-23 IIDVVSPNTNV
+23 IIDVIGTNINV
-34 SQAERNLAELKSLI
+34 REAERNLIELKSLI
-48 HTYGSIDVGRIIQH
+48 KTYGSIDVGHIIQH

-82 MVNNKKIDILILN
+82 MVTNKKINIIILN
-95 DIVKPTQLFHLTEQ
+95 AIVKPTQLFHLTEQ

-134 QTTEARLQIEIARMH
+134 QTTEARLQIEIAKMH

-186 WRTLIKKKED
+186 WRTLIKKKQD
-196 ELKKQLEHR
+196 ELAKQLEHR

-211 RKELGVKH
+211 RKEQGVHH

-228 GKTALFNT
+228 GKTALFNV

-242 ISKDE
+242 ISKDA

-256 GRLKGISQGGDIL
+256 GRLKGVDHTKHIL
-269 VSDTIGFIQNLPPSL
+269 ISDTIGFIQNLPTAL
-284 IQTFRSTLLDVIH
+284 IQTFKSTLLDVIH
-297 ADLILHIVDIND
+297 AELILHVIDISD
-309 ELRDRK
+309 ELRNRK
-315 IDVVQEIIFEIGAAK
+315 INVVDEILSEIGAST
-330 IPQILVFTKAD
+330 IPQILLFTKSD
-341 LLPEER
+341 LLPEDR
-347 WSEFEE
+347 WGEFEKIKE
-353 VKKRY
+353 EFKNKKV
-358 ASLSP
+358 
-363 LFISA
+363 LFISSH
-368 TEEINIKKLKE
+368 EEINIEALKNKIE
-379 VISQTIAKST
+379 EFISKPSA

>member
-1 MDTSV
+1 
-6 GVLYTVPMQ
+6 MQ
-15 KTQMFRSI
+15 KLQMFRSI

-34 SQAERNLAELKSLI
+34 AEAERNLIELKSLI
-48 HTYGSIDVGRIIQH
+48 KTYGSIDVGHIIQH

-76 VQELIE
+76 VMELIE
-82 MVNNKKIDILILN
+82 MVANKKIDILILN

-109 LWTANP
+109 LWKANP

-134 QTTEARLQIEIARMH
+134 QTTEARLQIEIAKMH

-211 RKELGVKH
+211 RKEQGVHH

-228 GKTALFNT
+228 GKTALFNV
-236 LTGRDK
+236 LTGRNK
-242 ISKDE
+242 ISEDV
-247 LFVTLSSTI
+247 LFATLSSTV
-256 GRLKGISQGGDIL
+256 GRLKGLSGVANNLL
-269 VSDTIGFIQNLPPSL
+269 VSDTIGFIKNRPPAL
-284 IQTFRSTLLDVIH
+284 IQTFKSTLLDVIY
-297 ADLILHIVDIND
+297 ADLILHIVDISD

-315 IDVVQEIIFEIGAAK
+315 INVVQEIIHEIGAAN

-341 LLPEER
+341 LLPEDR
-347 WSEFEE
+347 WNEFEE
-353 VKKRY
+353 VKKKY
-358 ASLSP
+358 SSLP
-363 LFISA
+363 TLFISSV
-368 TEEINIKKLKE
+368 EDINIKKLIEK
-379 VISQTIAKST
+379 ISQSISSK

>member
-1 MDTSV
+1 
-6 GVLYTVPMQ
+6 MQ

-34 SQAERNLAELKSLI
+34 AQAERNLIELKSLI
-48 HTYGSIDVGRIIQH
+48 KTYGSIDVGHIIQH

-76 VQELIE
+76 LQELIE
-82 MVNNKKIDILILN
+82 MVTNKKIDILILN
-95 DIVKPTQLFHLTEQ
+95 DIVKPTQLFHITER
-109 LWTANP
+109 LWVANP

-211 RKELGVKH
+211 RRELGVHH

-228 GKTALFNT
+228 GKTALFNV
-236 LTGRDK
+236 LTGRNK
-242 ISKDE
+242 ISEDV
-247 LFVTLSSTI
+247 LFATLSSTV
-256 GRLKGISQGGDIL
+256 GRLKGVGHENNLLI
-269 VSDTIGFIQNLPPSL
+269 SDTIGFIQNLPPSL
-284 IQTFRSTLLDVIH
+284 IQTFKSTLLDVIH
-297 ADLILHIVDIND
+297 ADLILHVVDISD

-315 IDVVQEIIFEIGAAK
+315 IDVVQEIVHEIGAGK

-347 WSEFEE
+347 WNEFEV
-353 VKKRY
+353 VKQKY
-358 ASLSP
+358 SAFQT
-363 LFISA
+363 LFISS
-368 TEEINIKKLKE
+368 TEDINIKKLTDT
-379 VISQTIAKST
+379 VSQTFQKKSA

>member
-1 MDTSV
+1 
-6 GVLYTVPMQ
+6 MQ

-23 IIDVVSPNTNV
+23 IIDVVGPQTNTAE
-34 SQAERNLAELKSLI
+34 AERNLIELKSLI
-48 HTYGSIDVGRIIQH
+48 KTYGSIDVGHIIQH

-76 VQELIE
+76 VMELIE
-82 MVNNKKIDILILN
+82 MVKDKKIDILILN
-95 DIVKPTQLFHLTEQ
+95 DIVKPTQLFHLTEK

-115 DIKVWDRV
+115 DIKVWDRI

-134 QTTEARLQIEIARMH
+134 QTTEARLQIEIAKMH

-205 KGQVDH
+205 KGQVNH

-228 GKTALFNT
+228 GKTALFNI
-236 LTGRDK
+236 LTGRNKLSEDV
-242 ISKDE
+242 
-247 LFVTLSSTI
+247 LFATLSSTV
-256 GRLKGISQGGDIL
+256 GRLKGGEAHAQNLL
-269 VSDTIGFIQNLPPSL
+269 VSDTIGFIQNLPPAL
-284 IQTFRSTLLDVIH
+284 IQTFKSTLLDVIH
-297 ADLILHIVDIND
+297 ADLILHLVDISD

-315 IDVVQEIIFEIGAAK
+315 INVVQEIINEIGAGS
-330 IPQILVFTKAD
+330 IPQIMVFTKAD

-347 WSEFEE
+347 WGEFEK
-353 VKKRY
+353 VKQQY
-358 ASLSP
+358 SAFSP
-363 LFISA
+363 LFISS
-368 TEEINIKKLKE
+368 TEDINIKKLVERVTKSLT
-379 VISQTIAKST
+379 VISKE

>member
-1 MDTSV
+1 
-6 GVLYTVPMQ
+6 MQ
-15 KTQMFRSI
+15 KLQMFRSV
-23 IIDVVSPNTNV
+23 IIDVVGTTINV
-34 SQAERNLAELKSLI
+34 REAERNLIELESLI
-48 HTYGSIDVGRIIQH
+48 KTYGSIDVGHIIQH

-82 MVNNKKIDILILN
+82 MVKNRKIDIIILN
-95 DIVKPTQLFHLTEQ
+95 AIVKPTQLFHLTEQ

-134 QTTEARLQIEIARMH
+134 QTTEARLQIEIAKMH

-186 WRTLIKKKED
+186 WRTLIKKKQD
-196 ELKKQLEHR
+196 ELEKQLAHR

-211 RKELGVKH
+211 RKEQGVRH

-228 GKTALFNT
+228 GKTALFNV
-236 LTGRDK
+236 LTGREK
-242 ISKDE
+242 ISRDA

-256 GRLKGISQGGDIL
+256 GRLKGIDHTKQLL
-269 VSDTIGFIQNLPPSL
+269 VSDTIGFIQNLPPTL
-284 IQTFRSTLLDVIH
+284 IQTFKSTLLDVIH
-297 ADLILHIVDIND
+297 ADLILHVVDISD
-309 ELRDRK
+309 ELRNRK
-315 IDVVQEIIFEIGAAK
+315 IQVVNDILQEIGASA
-330 IPQILVFTKAD
+330 IPQILLFTKSD
-341 LLPEER
+341 LLPEEQ
-347 WSEFEE
+347 WGEFEKIKE
-353 VKKRY
+353 EYKSKKV
-358 ASLSP
+358 
-363 LFISA
+363 LFISSS
-368 TEEINIKKLKE
+368 EEINITKLLTLIQSE
-379 VISQTIAKST
+379 ITE